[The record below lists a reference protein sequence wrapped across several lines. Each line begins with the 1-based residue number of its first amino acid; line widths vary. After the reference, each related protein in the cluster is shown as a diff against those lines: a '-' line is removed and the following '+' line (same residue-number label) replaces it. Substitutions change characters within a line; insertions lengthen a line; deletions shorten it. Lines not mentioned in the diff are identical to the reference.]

1 MGVPLLLSARS
12 LSQHDRKQGP
22 LLRHAQGGD
31 ALRTPHH
38 PRPGKRLAL
47 SRVEGAEQRAPS
59 RQPRCTAS
67 CPARHARRPA
77 GPEGG
82 QLRPAPAP
90 GGPGRAP
97 VSSPAQHARQG
108 VGRGPRVD
116 LPPPRGRGPTS
127 WMQPRTTARA
137 RKAPARPRGRAR
149 HSSLRPK
156 VVPPYSCRRGP
167 SAHTTAGRGRSAP
180 GATEGSPS
188 DGPGS
193 QARASP
199 CPRKTRQTGQTDR
212 QPAAEAVPLSL
223 SAQALSHTRPRPGP
237 TPPPSAREGARG
249 RWGEARANPW
259 PAALGPRGRGGRRGR
274 EKPKPS
280 PGQPRKTW
288 LNGLAGQAARPPT
301 PLARS
306 GQAAARG
313 KGPRGDARP
322 PPPPHSRPRAALGSG
337 GPRSHPR
344 PLRHPRTPA
353 PDRLS
358 LQLAAQARSQ
368 HDQRQGLPSA
378 RRRHGGKDRAG
389 DARPPPPPHSRPRAA
404 LGSGGPRSPPA
415 RSATREHPHPTAS
428 PYSWRRR
435 PAANTTSDRAFHPR
449 YVSRM
454 QTVRY
459 GTPDVVCSVSR
470 KLVSKGRPPFK
481 LRGGGPPPPLGGSGL
496 AGRRLGL
503 DPLRPSETAA

>member
-38 PRPGKRLAL
+38 PRPARSAGGGERAARRLAAAA
-47 SRVEGAEQRAPS
+47 GARPNQLDATPHHR
-59 RQPRCTAS
+59 PR
-67 CPARHARRPA
+67 
-77 GPEGG
+77 
-82 QLRPAPAP
+82 
-90 GGPGRAP
+90 
-97 VSSPAQHARQG
+97 
-108 VGRGPRVD
+108 
-116 LPPPRGRGPTS
+116 
-127 WMQPRTTARA
+127 

-237 TPPPSAREGARG
+237 RRRPRPERAPGADGGKPEPTPPG
-249 RWGEARANPW
+249 

-306 GQAAARG
+306 GQARRRHGG
-313 KGPRGDARP
+313 KDRAGDARPP

-368 HDQRQGLPSA
+368 HDQRQGLPS
-378 RRRHGGKDRAG
+378 DRAG
-389 DARPPPPPHSRPRAA
+389 DARPPPPPPHSRPRAA
-404 LGSGGPRSPPA
+404 LGSGGPRSHPRPLRHPRTPAPDRLSLQLAAQA
-415 RSATREHPHPTAS
+415 RSQHDQRQGLPSLAAQARSQHDQRQGLPSVRQEREP
-428 PYSWRRR
+428 
-435 PAANTTSDRAFHPR
+435 
-449 YVSRM
+449 
-454 QTVRY
+454 
-459 GTPDVVCSVSR
+459 G
-470 KLVSKGRPPFK
+470 GR
-481 LRGGGPPPPLGGSGL
+481 
-496 AGRRLGL
+496 
-503 DPLRPSETAA
+503 

>member
-47 SRVEGAEQRAPS
+47 SR
-59 RQPRCTAS
+59 
-67 CPARHARRPA
+67 
-77 GPEGG
+77 
-82 QLRPAPAP
+82 
-90 GGPGRAP
+90 
-97 VSSPAQHARQG
+97 HARQG

-116 LPPPRGRGPTS
+116 LPPPRGARPNQLDATPHHRPREEGPRPAPRAS
-127 WMQPRTTARA
+127 SPQQPSAEGGSPLQLSARA
-137 RKAPARPRGRAR
+137 LSPHDRGQ
-149 HSSLRPK
+149 
-156 VVPPYSCRRGP
+156 GP
-167 SAHTTAGRGRSAP
+167 LGP

-306 GQAAARG
+306 GQARRRHGGKDRAGDARPPPPPPHSRPRAALG
-313 KGPRGDARP
+313 SGGPRSHPRPLRHPRTPAPDRLSLQLAAQARSQHDQRQGLPSDRAGDARP

-368 HDQRQGLPSA
+368 HDQRQGLPSL
-378 RRRHGGKDRAG
+378 
-389 DARPPPPPHSRPRAA
+389 AA
-404 LGSGGPRSPPA
+404 QA
-415 RSATREHPHPTAS
+415 RSQHDQRQGLPSVRQEREP
-428 PYSWRRR
+428 
-435 PAANTTSDRAFHPR
+435 
-449 YVSRM
+449 
-454 QTVRY
+454 
-459 GTPDVVCSVSR
+459 G
-470 KLVSKGRPPFK
+470 GR
-481 LRGGGPPPPLGGSGL
+481 
-496 AGRRLGL
+496 
-503 DPLRPSETAA
+503 